1 VAKPSTS
8 SAKTVAAV
16 VAAVLG
22 LLALGSAGLLYVG
35 TRVTA
40 FVTEPRWSA
49 DAVPRRD
56 VYRVFGV
63 RLPEKVLEY
72 RSRSA
77 GFQDPLLEALVAL
90 PPQALPEFLE
100 RNGLKVSAEAPE
112 PNPDAEEALR
122 ALRPDAQQVTAVGLE
137 GLNDLLANDEG
148 AVALYRHAVLFT
160 VDSERW
166 LYLVAFGT

>member
-1 VAKPSTS
+1 VAERATS
-8 SAKTVAAV
+8 SAKTVAVV

-22 LLALGSAGLLYVG
+22 FLALGSAGLLYVG

-49 DAVPRRD
+49 EAVPRRD

-63 RLPEKVLEY
+63 RLPEKALEY

-77 GFQDPLLEALVAL
+77 GFQDPLLEALVAI
-90 PPQALPEFLE
+90 PPESLPEFLA
-100 RNGLKVSAEAPE
+100 RNGLQVSAEAPE
-112 PNPDAEEALR
+112 PNPDAEEELR
-122 ALRPDAQQVTAVGLE
+122 ALRPDAQHVSAVGLE
-137 GLNDLLANDEG
+137 GLKDLLANDEG

-166 LYLVAFGT
+166 LYLMAFGT